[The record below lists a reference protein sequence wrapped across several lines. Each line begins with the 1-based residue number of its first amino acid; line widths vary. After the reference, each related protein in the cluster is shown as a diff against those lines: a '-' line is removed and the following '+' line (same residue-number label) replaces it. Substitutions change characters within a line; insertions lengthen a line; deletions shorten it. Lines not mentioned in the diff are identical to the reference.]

1 MEKRKKAL
9 YFFTDIVV
17 SQRDH
22 YINGHRVNVELA
34 LPLINDSLY
43 EQDIVVPNETWM
55 EKVQR
60 KLQFA
65 IPDQVGIAE
74 DMRCFSH
81 KKLRTSRYISFTT
94 FSFV

>member
-1 MEKRKKAL
+1 M
-9 YFFTDIVV
+9 V

-22 YINGHRVNVELA
+22 HINGHRVNVELA

-65 IPDQVGIAE
+65 IPDQVHPCNYCCSAGQ
-74 DMRCFSH
+74 
-81 KKLRTSRYISFTT
+81 TSNGNSISLGN
-94 FSFV
+94 

>member
-1 MEKRKKAL
+1 M
-9 YFFTDIVV
+9 V

-22 YINGHRVNVELA
+22 HINGHRVNVELA

-65 IPDQVGIAE
+65 IPDQVKIYRSIIIIFG
-74 DMRCFSH
+74 SSQS
-81 KKLRTSRYISFTT
+81 LISTPT
-94 FSFV
+94 

>member
-1 MEKRKKAL
+1 M
-9 YFFTDIVV
+9 V

-22 YINGHRVNVELA
+22 HINGHRVNVELA

-65 IPDQVGIAE
+65 IPDQVHPFNYCCSAGQ
-74 DMRCFSH
+74 
-81 KKLRTSRYISFTT
+81 TSNGNSISLCNY
-94 FSFV
+94 SLCN